1 MAQVQKGVADTVI
14 KAKRN
19 ILKFPI
25 YAPEGVL

>member
-1 MAQVQKGVADTVI
+1 MAQKQKGVAAAVI